1 LHPGGFGH
9 FVLIIEGI
17 FFYTRILIE
26 MPALRKSRK
35 QRGGNL
41 AQGREFASFQKGGAN
56 ALKGGELASFRRSTR
71 RTQSGGAIHNLQG
84 APVTSLGDM
93 LPEELRSFA
102 RVGGLDASLRDATA
116 LAAQSGGRRK
126 NVTAKKGKKAK
137 KAKKAKKGVNC
148 KKAKNS
154 RKSRKSGKSRKQYG
168 GAAHFNSPTMLLT
181 PSQAAKAGTADFSD
195 PLLRK

>member
-1 LHPGGFGH
+1 
-9 FVLIIEGI
+9 
-17 FFYTRILIE
+17 

>member
-1 LHPGGFGH
+1 MPG
-9 FVLIIEGI
+9 
-17 FFYTRILIE
+17 
-26 MPALRKSRK
+26 LRKSRK

-41 AQGREFASFQKGGAN
+41 AQGREYASFQKGGAN

-71 RTQSGGAIHNLQG
+71 RTQSGGGMHLQG
-84 APVTSLGDM
+84 APLTSLGEM

-102 RVGGLDASLRDATA
+102 RVGGLDSSLRDASA
-116 LAAQSGGRRK
+116 LAAQTGGRRK

-137 KAKKAKKGVNC
+137 KAKKGVNC
-148 KKAKNS
+148 KKA
-154 RKSRKSGKSRKQYG
+154 RKSRKSRKSRKQYG

>member
-1 LHPGGFGH
+1 MPG
-9 FVLIIEGI
+9 
-17 FFYTRILIE
+17 
-26 MPALRKSRK
+26 LRKSRK

-41 AQGREFASFQKGGAN
+41 AQGREYASFQKGGAN

-71 RTQSGGAIHNLQG
+71 RTQSGGAIQLQG

-102 RVGGLDASLRDATA
+102 RVGGLDASLRDASA
-116 LAAQSGGRRK
+116 LAAQTGGRRK

-137 KAKKAKKGVNC
+137 KAKKGVNC
-148 KKAKNS
+148 KKARKS
-154 RKSRKSGKSRKQYG
+154 RKSRKSKKSRKSRKSRKQYG
-168 GAAHFNSPTMLLT
+168 GAALFNSPTMLLT